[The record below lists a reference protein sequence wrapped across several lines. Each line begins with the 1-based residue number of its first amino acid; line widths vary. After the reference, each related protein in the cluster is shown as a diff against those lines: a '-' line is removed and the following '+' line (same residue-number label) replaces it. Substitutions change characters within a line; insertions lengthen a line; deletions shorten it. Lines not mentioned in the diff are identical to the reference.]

1 MIKLRRG
8 DALLFDVN
16 YWKPINWLAKLCVK
30 YGHIAMYYDE
40 TKRGLPLIAESIGR
54 GAIIRS
60 LYSYTG
66 RRVMVMRPKVTD
78 AQADDIAHAAEH
90 IADNPASWYGYFD
103 IPRFVLPKIILLK
116 IGKILPM
123 KWNLLF
129 KALAY
134 SYKHN
139 SAVICS
145 EFYAESCKNAGYPV
159 CSEATIPLPDD
170 IATSGSLEEIGWTVI
185 EPSERVSRWI
195 GEQ

>member
-1 MIKLRRG
+1 MIKLRHG
-8 DALLFDVN
+8 DALLFEVN
-16 YWKPINWLAKLCVK
+16 YWKPINWLAKLLITF
-30 YGHIAMYYDE
+30 GHIAMYYDE

-54 GAIIRS
+54 GAMIRS

-66 RRVMVMRPKVTD
+66 RRVLVMRPKVTD
-78 AQADDIAHAAEH
+78 KQSNEISRAAEH
-90 IADNPASWYGYFD
+90 IADNPASWYGYFN
-103 IPRFVLPKIILLK
+103 IPRFVLPKIILIKL
-116 IGKILPM
+116 GKYLPM

-170 IATSGSLEEIGWTVI
+170 IALSDRLEKIGWTAI
-185 EPSERVSRWI
+185 EPPERT
-195 GEQ
+195 